1 MYVKK
6 NKSMKNK
13 NIKNYLNL
21 FSNLNKESIEKFDNL
36 VVDDIIFIDP
46 FNNIK
51 GLDNFKKIF
60 YHMFDNVEEP
70 KFSIVNYAQNKDH
83 IFLKW
88 KMTFYAFK
96 ALQTIEGMSDITL
109 NKEGKVMSHLD
120 YWDSLNGIFIK
131 LPFIGLLYKISLRI
145 FKVKIN

>member
-1 MYVKK
+1 MKK
-6 NKSMKNK
+6 KYIN
-13 NIKNYLNL
+13 NYLNL
-21 FSNLNKESIEKFDNL
+21 FSNLNKENIKKFDDL
-36 VVDDIIFIDP
+36 VVKDIIFIDP

-51 GLDNFKKIF
+51 GLDNFKNIF
-60 YHMFDNVEEP
+60 YHMFDTVEEP
-70 KFSIVNYAQNKDH
+70 KFDIVDYAQNKDH

-109 NKEGKVMSHLD
+109 NKEGKVISHLD

-131 LPFIGLLYKISLRI
+131 LPFLGFLYKISLRM
-145 FKVKIN
+145 FKVKN

>member
-1 MYVKK
+1 MLKNKYMKK
-6 NKSMKNK
+6 NYIN
-13 NIKNYLNL
+13 NYLNL
-21 FSNLNKESIEKFDNL
+21 FSNLNKDNIKKFDDL
-36 VVDDIIFIDP
+36 VVKDIIFIDP

-51 GLDNFKKIF
+51 GLDNFKNIF
-60 YHMFDNVEEP
+60 YHMFDTVEEP
-70 KFSIVNYAQNKDH
+70 KFDIVDYAQNKDH

-96 ALQTIEGMSDITL
+96 ASQTIEGMSDITL
-109 NKEGKVMSHLD
+109 NKEGKVISHLD

-131 LPFIGLLYKISLRI
+131 LPFLGFLYKISLRM

>member
-1 MYVKK
+1 MKK
-6 NKSMKNK
+6 IY
-13 NIKNYLNL
+13 IKNYLNL
-21 FSNLNKESIEKFDNL
+21 FANLNKENIRNFDDL
-36 VVDDIIFIDP
+36 VIDDVMFSDP

-60 YHMFDNVEEP
+60 YHMFDKVEEP
-70 KFSIVNYAQNKDH
+70 KFQIVDYAQNKDH

-96 ALQTIEGMSDITL
+96 ASQTIEGMSDITL
-109 NKEGKVMSHLD
+109 NKEGKVISHLD

-131 LPFIGLLYKISLRI
+131 LPFLGFLYKISLRM
-145 FKVKIN
+145 FKIKN

>member
-1 MYVKK
+1 MKK
-6 NKSMKNK
+6 KYIN
-13 NIKNYLNL
+13 NYLNL
-21 FSNLNKESIEKFDNL
+21 FSNLNKENIKKFDDL
-36 VVDDIIFIDP
+36 VVKDIIFIDP

-51 GLDNFKKIF
+51 GLDNFKNIF
-60 YHMFDNVEEP
+60 YHMFDTVEEP
-70 KFSIVNYAQNKDH
+70 KFDIVDYAQNKDH

-109 NKEGKVMSHLD
+109 NKEGKVISHLD

-131 LPFIGLLYKISLRI
+131 LPFLGFLYKISLRM
-145 FKVKIN
+145 FKIKN

>member
-1 MYVKK
+1 LLKNKYMKK
-6 NKSMKNK
+6 NYIN
-13 NIKNYLNL
+13 NYLNL
-21 FSNLNKESIEKFDNL
+21 FSNLNKENIKKFDDL
-36 VVDDIIFIDP
+36 VVKDIIFIDP

-51 GLDNFKKIF
+51 GLDNFKNIF

-70 KFSIVNYAQNKDH
+70 KFDIVDYAQNKDH

-96 ALQTIEGMSDITL
+96 ASQTIEGMSDITL
-109 NKEGKVMSHLD
+109 NKEGKVISHLD

-131 LPFIGLLYKISLRI
+131 LPFLGFLYKISLRM
-145 FKVKIN
+145 FKIKN

>member
-1 MYVKK
+1 MKK
-6 NKSMKNK
+6 NYIND
-13 NIKNYLNL
+13 YLNL
-21 FSNLNKESIEKFDNL
+21 FSNLNKENIKKFDDL
-36 VVDDIIFIDP
+36 VVKDIIFIDP

-60 YHMFDNVEEP
+60 YHMFDTVEEP
-70 KFSIVNYAQNKDH
+70 KFDIVDYAQNKDH

-96 ALQTIEGMSDITL
+96 ASQTIEGMSDITL
-109 NKEGKVMSHLD
+109 NKEGKVISHLD

-131 LPFIGLLYKISLRI
+131 LPFLGFLYKISLRM
-145 FKVKIN
+145 FKIKN

>member
-1 MYVKK
+1 MKK
-6 NKSMKNK
+6 NYIN
-13 NIKNYLNL
+13 NYLNL
-21 FSNLNKESIEKFDNL
+21 FSNLNKENIKKFDDL
-36 VVDDIIFIDP
+36 VVKDIIFIDP

-51 GLDNFKKIF
+51 GLDNFKNIF
-60 YHMFDNVEEP
+60 YHMFDTVKEP
-70 KFSIVNYAQNKDH
+70 KFDIVDYAQNKDH

-109 NKEGKVMSHLD
+109 NKEGKVISHLD

-131 LPFIGLLYKISLRI
+131 LPFLGFFYKLSLRM
-145 FKVKIN
+145 FKL

>member
-1 MYVKK
+1 MKK
-6 NKSMKNK
+6 NYIN
-13 NIKNYLNL
+13 NYLNL
-21 FSNLNKESIEKFDNL
+21 FSNLNKENIKKFDDL
-36 VVDDIIFIDP
+36 VVKDIIFIDP

-60 YHMFDNVEEP
+60 YHMFDTVEEP
-70 KFSIVNYAQNKDH
+70 KFDIVDYAQNKDH

-96 ALQTIEGMSDITL
+96 ASQTIEGMSDITL
-109 NKEGKVMSHLD
+109 NKEGKVISHLD

-131 LPFIGLLYKISLRI
+131 LPFLGFLYKISLRM
-145 FKVKIN
+145 FKIKN